1 MDVKNVCHFE
11 DTFFRMSNNN
21 MVEAQNLYSF
31 IGLTVNYNEIQFA
44 VNYYMEFC
52 MEISPIDSCKFYRKY
67 F

>member
-1 MDVKNVCHFE
+1 
-11 DTFFRMSNNN
+11 